1 VFDESLFDEN
11 DDFKRL
17 MIGRLQEQFDADK
30 SVKIVIKNVDNI
42 DRNVENI
49 DRNVETV
56 DTNVE
61 TSSKCLNIPNS
72 VQWLTAKTDDFGKK
86 VRFEENI
93 IFLNSE
99 ELSFGLSFEYFFKVD
114 TA

>member
-1 VFDESLFDEN
+1 MFDESLFDEN

-30 SVKIVIKNVDNI
+30 SVKIVIKNV
-42 DRNVENI
+42 ENI
-49 DRNVETV
+49 DRHA
-56 DTNVE
+56 E

-93 IFLNSE
+93 IF
-99 ELSFGLSFEYFFKVD
+99 FKF
-114 TA
+114 

>member
-1 VFDESLFDEN
+1 
-11 DDFKRL
+11 
-17 MIGRLQEQFDADK
+17 
-30 SVKIVIKNVDNI
+30 
-42 DRNVENI
+42 
-49 DRNVETV
+49 
-56 DTNVE
+56 
-61 TSSKCLNIPNS
+61 
-72 VQWLTAKTDDFGKK
+72 LTAKTDDFGKK